1 MVQDLERCLVGGT
14 FDRFHKGH
22 EHLLKESL
30 KRTRFLEVWIT
41 SDAMASKK
49 SDLVEPFSKRRHSVL
64 EWADANA
71 KGFVKTFELKDM
83 FGPAPSRDDCDGIVC
98 TPETLSNCQEI
109 NLMRMKNDLVP
120 LTIIEVNHLCDIS
133 GGIVSS
139 SRVRSGV
146 ISRSGELWFP
156 PSVQLKNFKMTKQAE
171 AFLKHPSG
179 VLFQGPE
186 EYPEIAMKEAID
198 SVDLGQII
206 TVGDVCTNAAI
217 EIGVIPDV
225 ALVDGLTKRQK
236 VDYSFDHVPFEE
248 RIHCQNPA
256 GMITTDLIS
265 SLKYAIHSDG
275 TTLVDVNGE
284 EDLAPLVIHLM
295 APLHSNI
302 FYGQP
307 GKGAVLA
314 VTTEEMKSRCKT
326 ILELFEEIQ

>member
-1 MVQDLERCLVGGT
+1 M
-14 FDRFHKGH
+14 
-22 EHLLKESL
+22 
-30 KRTRFLEVWIT
+30 
-41 SDAMASKK
+41 
-49 SDLVEPFSKRRHSVL
+49 
-64 EWADANA
+64 
-71 KGFVKTFELKDM
+71 
-83 FGPAPSRDDCDGIVC
+83 
-98 TPETLSNCQEI
+98 
-109 NLMRMKNDLVP
+109 
-120 LTIIEVNHLCDIS
+120 
-133 GGIVSS
+133 
-139 SRVRSGV
+139 
-146 ISRSGELWFP
+146 
-156 PSVQLKNFKMTKQAE
+156 QLKNFKMTKQAE
-171 AFLKHPSG
+171 TFLKHPSG

-236 VDYSFDHVPFEE
+236 VDYSFDHVSFEE

-275 TTLVDVNGE
+275 STLVDVNGE

-307 GKGAVLA
+307 GKGTVLA